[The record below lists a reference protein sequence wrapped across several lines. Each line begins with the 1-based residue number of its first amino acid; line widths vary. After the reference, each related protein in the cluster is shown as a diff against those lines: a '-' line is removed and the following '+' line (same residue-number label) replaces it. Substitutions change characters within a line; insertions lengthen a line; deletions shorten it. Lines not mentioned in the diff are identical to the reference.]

1 MSIYS
6 ENGANLR
13 VDARRNRDAILT
25 AARGAFATG
34 GLETPFAEIAVAGG
48 VGRATLLR
56 RFPTREHLVR
66 AVLDDE
72 LAELESLAA
81 DLRGRPNAL
90 MVLLRYSIDRVRAS
104 RGLLQILEDS
114 GRFPGLRRMVQDRL
128 LTMLEVPLRS
138 AREAR
143 MVRSDLTSG
152 DVLMVLLMLCS
163 AATRPI
169 PGQVGPADRAFT
181 LTLEGIAHRN
191 EEATSI
197 RDPAW

>member
-1 MSIYS
+1 MSTYS
-6 ENGANLR
+6 EREVGLR

-25 AARGAFATG
+25 AARGAFASS
-34 GLETPFAEIAVAGG
+34 GLETPFAEIAAAGG

-66 AVLDDE
+66 AVLEDE

-104 RGLLQILEDS
+104 RGLLQILQDS
-114 GRFPGLRRMVQDRL
+114 GRFPGVRRMVQHRL
-128 LTMLEVPLRS
+128 LTMLEVPLES
-138 AREAR
+138 AREAG

-152 DVLMVLLMLCS
+152 DVVMVLLMLCS
-163 AATRPI
+163 ASTRPI
-169 PGQVGPADRAFT
+169 PGQAGSADRAFT
-181 LTLEGIAHRN
+181 LALEGIARRSDAAASAHGS
-191 EEATSI
+191 AL
-197 RDPAW
+197 